1 MWNKSIWTIVHNG
14 RRKPPITNKP
24 KLGLPHHNAIP
35 ASRDNAKGFKHKSHW
50 WPIIIYEKQIQYA
63 SRDSFTGILEVFWI
77 FYDYSQHT
85 MRIFV
90 DSFRYKLRR
99 LFKYKFLALLALQYF
114 PFAKIF
120 FLKHTKCVTKS
131 KHLFNKDI
139 FFSLKTLFT
148 QKNYGKKT
156 SIYCGYSTLITFNWN
171 YLQTAICKCR
181 PVLIIS
187 TPVNNKMTSYLLQTQ
202 LISIQILRQTY
213 LTRESQDRFKI
224 IRFVVNIKSYLY
236 LPKSLLV
243 FHRQCALY
251 IKEDLHLHFNIY
263 VIFSMS
269 VWICNAALFKK
280 SKQLI
285 YDSMNLFPVYLSC
298 IPSYLYSV
306 K

>member
-1 MWNKSIWTIVHNG
+1 
-14 RRKPPITNKP
+14 
-24 KLGLPHHNAIP
+24 
-35 ASRDNAKGFKHKSHW
+35 
-50 WPIIIYEKQIQYA
+50 
-63 SRDSFTGILEVFWI
+63 
-77 FYDYSQHT
+77 

-90 DSFRYKLRR
+90 DSFKYKLRR

-131 KHLFNKDI
+131 KHLFNKGI

-181 PVLIIS
+181 PVLITS

-213 LTRESQDRFKI
+213 LTRQSQDRFKI
-224 IRFVVNIKSYLY
+224 IRFAVNIKSYLY
-236 LPKSLLV
+236 LPKPLLV

-251 IKEDLHLHFNIY
+251 IKEDSHFNIY

-269 VWICNAALFKK
+269 VIVMQRCSRNQNNSFMILWIYFLFICLAYQVISIRLNNDGYCIKK
-280 SKQLI
+280 HSFMQDMKHPYNSSKSNFKGL
-285 YDSMNLFPVYLSC
+285 
-298 IPSYLYSV
+298 
-306 K
+306 